1 MKKILLFLLISLL
14 SFSQPTE
21 PSKIIII
28 YFSRTGNTE
37 TFANYI
43 KEINENISNYK
54 IEPTSPYPID
64 YNETLDIVR
73 AEIDSSARPEINNIL
88 NNVNDYD
95 VILLGYPIWYSH
107 IPNIV
112 ITQLEKLDL
121 NGKTIYPFNTHGSSG
136 TGSSINDIKSYAKNA
151 IVKDGF
157 PISMNEINDK
167 TSSMNKIKNWLEQII
182 GEGEDNQNEEQE
194 DNQKE
199 EQEDNEKEEQE
210 ENENNKSI
218 YKKINQYLFYIICIL
233 LY

>member
-21 PSKIIII
+21 PSKILII
-28 YFSRTGNTE
+28 YLSRTGNTE

-73 AEIDSSARPEINNIL
+73 AEIDSSARPKINNIL

-121 NGKTIYPFNTHGSSG
+121 NGKTIYPFNTHLGSG
-136 TGSSINDIKSYAKNA
+136 TGSSINEIKSYATNA
-151 IVKDGF
+151 NVMDGF
-157 PISMNEINDK
+157 PINMNDISNR
-167 TSSMNKIKNWLEQII
+167 TSSMEKIKNWLEQII
-182 GEGEDNQNEEQE
+182 GEENNENQGTEE
-194 DNQKE
+194 K
-199 EQEDNEKEEQE
+199 
-210 ENENNKSI
+210 ENNKSI
-218 YKKINQYLFYIICIL
+218 FKKIKQYLFYIICIL

>member
-37 TFANYI
+37 IFANYI
-43 KEINENISNYK
+43 KEINENIAKYK
-54 IEPTSPYPID
+54 IEPTTPYPED
-64 YNETLDIVR
+64 YNETLGIVR
-73 AEIDSSARPEINNIL
+73 AEIDSSTRPEINNIL

-121 NGKTIYPFNTHGSSG
+121 NGKTIYPFNTHLGSG
-136 TGSSINDIKSYAKNA
+136 TGNSINEIKSYATNA
-151 IVKDGF
+151 NVKDGF
-157 PISMNEINDK
+157 PISMNDISNR
-167 TSSMNKIKNWLEQII
+167 TSSMEKIKNWLEQII
-182 GEGEDNQNEEQE
+182 GEENNENQGTEE
-194 DNQKE
+194 K
-199 EQEDNEKEEQE
+199 
-210 ENENNKSI
+210 ENNKSI
-218 YKKINQYLFYIICIL
+218 FKKINHYLFYIICIL

>member
-1 MKKILLFLLISLL
+1 MKKKILFLFFLISLS
-14 SFSQPTE
+14 SFSQSVE
-21 PSKIIII
+21 PSKILII

-37 TFANYI
+37 KFVNYI
-43 KEINENISNYK
+43 NEISENISKFK
-54 IEPTSPYPID
+54 IEPASPYPDD
-64 YNETLDIVR
+64 YNTVLNIAQE
-73 AEIDSSARPEINNIL
+73 EQKSNARPEIKNAL

-95 VILLGYPIWYSH
+95 IILLGYPIWYSH
-107 IPNIV
+107 LPNIV
-112 ITQLEKLDL
+112 INQLEKLDL

-167 TSSMNKIKNWLEQII
+167 TSSMNKIKNWLEQIM
-182 GEGEDNQNEEQE
+182 GEEEDNQI
-194 DNQKE
+194 E

>member
-1 MKKILLFLLISLL
+1 MKKKILLLFFLISLI

-21 PSKIIII
+21 PSKILII

-37 TFANYI
+37 KFVNYI
-43 KEINENISNYK
+43 NEISENISKFK
-54 IEPTSPYPID
+54 IEPASPYPED
-64 YNETLDIVR
+64 YNTVLNIAQE
-73 AEIDSSARPEINNIL
+73 EQKSNARPEIKNAL

-95 VILLGYPIWYSH
+95 IILLGYPIWYSH
-107 IPNIV
+107 LPNIV
-112 ITQLEKLDL
+112 INQLEKLDL

-167 TSSMNKIKNWLEQII
+167 TSSMDKIKNWLEQII
-182 GEGEDNQNEEQE
+182 GEQNNEIEEQS
-194 DNQKE
+194 NQDSDE
-199 EQEDNEKEEQE
+199 EEES

-218 YKKINQYLFYIICIL
+218 FKKINQYLFYIICIL